1 MSLTIQY
8 IIIGVI
14 FVGAIAFVVRK
25 FMPSKSSS
33 SSCAKGCGC
42 DFTKQK
48 PLNS

>member
-8 IIIGVI
+8 IIIGLI
-14 FVGAIAFVVRK
+14 FLGAIAYIVRK
-25 FMPSKSSS
+25 FMPSKDS

-48 PLNS
+48 SLNS